1 MDRKQRKRIIIFLLV
16 PFLAAILFFSE
27 DLLIRIIIVTVLV
40 VYVAFI
46 IFLRD
51 ASNYTAEYQSEEEKA
66 TEENTSQRAIPET
79 DFNESFQI
87 VSKNKNLE
95 VITAENYTP
104 EFRKSKTTV
113 VPPDIKEKFDQ
124 IANEV
129 LPANLG
135 HDGQFSFV
143 LEKILTVVKES
154 FAANTAIFFWYN
166 KKKEKLSVEKY
177 ISNSNDITKQKIDIQ
192 DDILSKIVQKNE
204 PELLNEISPV
214 AEMDVIRYYTEAQ
227 GIRSFVGVPLFYDK
241 QLIAIIAVDSKVAD
255 AFGIETIYSL
265 GRFVRV
271 ITMII
276 SLFEEKHNE
285 SVSQQRLKGV
295 LSLINPEKIFGTE
308 EDLITAVQSAVH
320 HLIFWDAFAFVYYR
334 PLEQKF
340 KTIRIVNNTSLKY
353 VGHNLDVELNG
364 TLVGKSII
372 TGMPVKIDDTSANT
386 FKRFAQVED
395 VSFDGSFIAIPLIYN
410 EQNYGVLC
418 FESLKRNAY
427 TNSDIQFLKS
437 AANILSFIIHSFSTQ
452 TLLKSYLAVDIE
464 TRALNEETFKE
475 RLSSDLIKAEQTKV
489 PGAVALIRIDDFLE
503 QESLFDGNP
512 FPKVL
517 MAVSE
522 TVAKEMTPLNLFGR
536 LGEKLFGIYFFNTTT
551 KDVFIWA
558 EKLRVKI
565 ARKPIAVVAKQT
577 TYTVS
582 IGVAS
587 ASNKIDV
594 DEIIYNANLALQKA
608 LEQGGNKVRNI
619 N

>member
-1 MDRKQRKRIIIFLLV
+1 
-16 PFLAAILFFSE
+16 
-27 DLLIRIIIVTVLV
+27 
-40 VYVAFI
+40 
-46 IFLRD
+46 
-51 ASNYTAEYQSEEEKA
+51 
-66 TEENTSQRAIPET
+66 
-79 DFNESFQI
+79 
-87 VSKNKNLE
+87 
-95 VITAENYTP
+95 
-104 EFRKSKTTV
+104 
-113 VPPDIKEKFDQ
+113 
-124 IANEV
+124 
-129 LPANLG
+129 
-135 HDGQFSFV
+135 
-143 LEKILTVVKES
+143 
-154 FAANTAIFFWYN
+154 
-166 KKKEKLSVEKY
+166 
-177 ISNSNDITKQKIDIQ
+177 
-192 DDILSKIVQKNE
+192 
-204 PELLNEISPV
+204 
-214 AEMDVIRYYTEAQ
+214 
-227 GIRSFVGVPLFYDK
+227 
-241 QLIAIIAVDSKVAD
+241 
-255 AFGIETIYSL
+255 
-265 GRFVRV
+265 
-271 ITMII
+271 MII
-276 SLFEEKHNE
+276 SLFEEKHSE
-285 SVSQQRLKGV
+285 SISQQRLKGI
-295 LSLINPEKIFGTE
+295 LGLINPEKTFNTE
-308 EDLITAVQSAVH
+308 EDLITAVQNAVH
-320 HLIFWDAFAFVYYR
+320 QLIFWDAFAFVYYL

-372 TGMPVKIDDTSANT
+372 TGMPVKIDDTSANVY
-386 FKRFAQVED
+386 KRFAQVED

-427 TNSDIQFLKS
+427 TNSDIHFLKS

-464 TRALNEETFKE
+464 TRTLNEETFKE

-522 TVAKEMTPLNLFGR
+522 TIAKEMTPLNLFGR
-536 LGEKLFGIYFFNTTT
+536 LGEKLFGVYFFNTTT